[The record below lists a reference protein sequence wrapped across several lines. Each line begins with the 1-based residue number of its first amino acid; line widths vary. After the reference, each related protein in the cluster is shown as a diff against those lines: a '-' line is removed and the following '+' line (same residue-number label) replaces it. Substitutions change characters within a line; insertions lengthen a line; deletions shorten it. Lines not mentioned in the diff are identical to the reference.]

1 MDSLERREKVENLVD
16 KGKRIRKENDKRDK
30 DIVLH
35 YKKVKDD
42 FDKIVSE
49 GRKDKK
55 SYSKISEE
63 LEESNVP
70 QLNGEKWTGEIVEEI
85 ILTLGLYK
93 MLK

>member
-1 MDSLERREKVENLVD
+1 MGNLGDELVD

-42 FDKIVSE
+42 FDRIVSE

-55 SYSKISEE
+55 SFSEISEE
-63 LEESNVP
+63 LEENNIP
-70 QLNGEKWTGEIVEEI
+70 RLNGERWTGEIVEEI
-85 ILTLGLYK
+85 IETLVLYK
-93 MLK
+93 MLKS